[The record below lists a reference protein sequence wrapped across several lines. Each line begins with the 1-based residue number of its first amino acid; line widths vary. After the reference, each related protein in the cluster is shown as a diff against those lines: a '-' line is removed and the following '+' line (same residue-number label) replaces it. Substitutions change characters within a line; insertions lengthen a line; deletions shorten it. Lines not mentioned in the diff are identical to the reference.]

1 MTQYRKRP
9 VVIDAIQMT
18 GGNTLQIVQFIR
30 DGGGRYS
37 TSTHPTDATQD
48 QVFIH
53 TLEGEMRAA
62 DGDWIV
68 RGVQGEFYPVKPDI
82 FDATYEPVEAAN

>member
-1 MTQYRKRP
+1 MARYRKRP
-9 VVIDAIQMT
+9 VEIDAIQMT
-18 GGNTLQIVQFIR
+18 GGNTLEVVTFIR
-30 DGGGRYS
+30 DGGGKYS
-37 TSTHPTDATQD
+37 TSTHPTDGTHD

-53 TLEGEMRAA
+53 TLEGEMRAV

-82 FDATYEPVEAAN
+82 FEATYERVSD